1 MRLSSSVLPIQ
12 TSQDS
17 TTVHIQMTDSRKEMP
32 LRKSLFNLMAS
43 ELQTDFEVVVGWN
56 VVHDLLTATESLLST
71 TAVSA

>member
-43 ELQTDFEVVVGWN
+43 KLQTDFEVVVGWN